1 MSRFA
6 ESTVEAAALAWL
18 ESTGWQVAHGP
29 DIAPPCLPAG
39 RDMPAAERADY
50 SEIVLAQRLRDALA
64 RLNPAL
70 STEKPRCRANQ
81 ISMHRSAKAQEL
93 AA

>member
-29 DIAPPCLPAG
+29 DIAP
-39 RDMPAAERADY
+39 DMPAAERVDY

-70 STEKPRCRANQ
+70 PTEKPRCRANQ